1 VAGVCVLTGGR
12 SLERAVSLRSASRVE
27 RALLALGHAT
37 DTIDMGPDLTS
48 RLRAGGYDAA
58 FICAHG
64 PGGEDGTVQEL
75 CEMLGLP
82 YTGAGVSAS
91 ARCFDKALLKDE
103 LRRAGIATP
112 PWLSFAGPALAQLG
126 AGEALPDVA
135 DQLGLPLIVKP
146 ARMGS
151 ALGIGVARD
160 EGELRTAVLS
170 ALAYDERVVV
180 ERFREGARDLAVG
193 VLDAGDGPRTLP
205 VVEAIPQ
212 GRQLYDFDARYTP
225 GLTEFAAPADLD
237 RELAEEA
244 GRIALD
250 AYRTMGVRGF
260 GRVDL
265 ILSEEG
271 IEVIDLPT
279 IPGLTETSLLP
290 MAAEAA
296 GIGFDRLVATILASA
311 LCEDPA

>member
-27 RALLALGHAT
+27 RALAALGHAT
-37 DTIDMGPDLTS
+37 DTIEMGPDLTS
-48 RLRAGGYDAA
+48 RLRTGGYDTA

-112 PWLSFAGPALAQLG
+112 PWLSFAGPTLAQLG

-135 DQLGLPLIVKP
+135 ARLGLPLIVKP

-160 EGELRTAVLS
+160 DGELRTAVLS

-180 ERFREGARDLAVG
+180 ERFRDGARDLAVG
-193 VLDAGDGPRTLP
+193 VLDEEAGPRALP

-212 GRQLYDFDARYTP
+212 GRELYDFDARYTP

-237 RELAEEA
+237 GELSGAA
-244 GRIALD
+244 ARIALD
-250 AYRTMGVRGF
+250 AYRALGGRGS
-260 GRVDL
+260 GR
-265 ILSEEG
+265 
-271 IEVIDLPT
+271 
-279 IPGLTETSLLP
+279 
-290 MAAEAA
+290 
-296 GIGFDRLVATILASA
+296 
-311 LCEDPA
+311 PARTR

>member
-1 VAGVCVLTGGR
+1 
-12 SLERAVSLRSASRVE
+12 
-27 RALLALGHAT
+27 
-37 DTIDMGPDLTS
+37 MGPDLTS

-135 DQLGLPLIVKP
+135 ERLGLPLIVKP

-180 ERFREGARDLAVG
+180 ERFRDGARDLAVG

-237 RELAEEA
+237 GELAEEA

-250 AYRTMGVRGF
+250 AYRAMGVRGF

>member
-1 VAGVCVLTGGR
+1 MAAVCILTGGR

-27 RALLALGHAT
+27 RALATLGH
-37 DTIDMGPDLTS
+37 DVETIDMGPDLTS
-48 RLRAGGYDAA
+48 RLRDGGFAAA
-58 FICAHG
+58 FVCAHG

-91 ARCFDKALLKDE
+91 VRCFDKGLLKDE

-135 DQLGLPLIVKP
+135 RRLGLPLIVKP

-151 ALGIGVARD
+151 ALGVGVARD
-160 EGELRTAVLS
+160 EAELRTAVLS

-180 ERFREGARDLAVG
+180 ERYREGARDLAVG
-193 VLDAGDGPRTLP
+193 VLDEDDGPRTLP
-205 VVEAIPQ
+205 VVEATPQ
-212 GRQLYDFDARYTP
+212 GRELYDFDARYTP
-225 GLTEFAAPADLD
+225 GLTEFSVPAALGDL
-237 RELAEEA
+237 EA
-244 GRIALD
+244 SVHQLALD
-250 AYRTMGVRGF
+250 AYRAMGVRGF
-260 GRVDL
+260 GRVDM
-265 ILSEEG
+265 ILSDAG
-271 IEVIDLPT
+271 LEVIDLPT

-296 GIGFDRLVATILASA
+296 GITFDRLVETILASA

>member
-27 RALLALGHAT
+27 RALSALGHRV
-37 DTIDMGPDLTS
+37 DTIDMGPDLTP
-48 RLRAGGYDAA
+48 RLREGGYDAA
-58 FICAHG
+58 FVCAHG

-91 ARCFDKALLKDE
+91 VRCFDKGLLKDE

-112 PWLSFAGPALAQLG
+112 PWMSFAGPALAQLG

-135 DQLGLPLIVKP
+135 RRLGLPLIVKP

-151 ALGIGVARD
+151 ALGVGVARD
-160 EGELRTAVLS
+160 EDGLRTAVLS

-180 ERFREGARDLAVG
+180 ERYREGARDLAVG
-193 VLDAGDGPRTLP
+193 VLDQGDGPRTLP
-205 VVEAIPQ
+205 VVEAVPQ
-212 GRQLYDFDARYTP
+212 GRELYDFDARYTP
-225 GLTEFAAPADLD
+225 GLTEFMVPADLGD
-237 RELAEEA
+237 LEEPA
-244 GRIALD
+244 HQVALE
-250 AYRTMGVRGF
+250 ACRALGVRGF

-265 ILSEEG
+265 ILSAAG
-271 IEVIDLPT
+271 LEVIDLPT

-296 GIGFDRLVATILASA
+296 GIGFDRLVDTILASA